1 MIRAARMVGLGSVAE
16 ANANGDAAWQHPT
29 QNLAIQPATVA
40 AATLAQLA
48 RRASRC
54 GSLQKVR
61 T

>member
-29 QNLAIQPATVA
+29 QNLAIQPAIFVSA
-40 AATLAQLA
+40 IRAQLS
-48 RRASRC
+48 RRASRW